1 MLQAWVVIAVALS
14 YIGLLFLVA
23 SYGDQT
29 RGLGR
34 EGRSR
39 LLIYPLSLAIY
50 CTSWTFFGSVV
61 SASRTGY
68 EFLTIYIGPVLMI
81 GLFSPLLVR
90 IVRLAKTQNITSIA
104 DFIAARYG
112 KSQAVAATVALIA
125 IVGTI
130 PYIALQLKAVSS
142 SLETIL
148 AHITQT
154 GDVTRPLLGDIAL
167 FVALSMATFAVL
179 FGTRHVDATEHQDGL
194 MLAIATESIVKL
206 FAFLAV
212 GIFVTFWM
220 FGGPSALFE
229 AARQHPVTASLV
241 AHEAPFDT
249 LVVTTLLSFVAIIL
263 LPRQFHVAVVEN
275 NNEGEIKRAAWLFPL
290 YLVLINL
297 FVVPIALAGLLTF
310 KPGTVDSDMF
320 VLALPLQTGSN
331 ILTIAAFV
339 GGLSAATAMVIVES
353 VALSIMV
360 SNDLIMPLVL
370 QRRGALLSGREN
382 VGSLLLT
389 VRRLSIFAILLLAY
403 LYYRLAGDAQLFAIG
418 ILAFAAIAQL
428 APAFFGGL
436 FWRRAT
442 AGGAI
447 AGMSVGILVWAY
459 TLLLPTFADIG
470 FIGQHILTDGPWGLS
485 MLRPQHLFG
494 LELPPLVHGVVW
506 SLAINLLG
514 YIGFSLRREP
524 SEIGRLQ
531 ANTFV
536 PSDLTPIAPSF
547 RLWRSSVTVEELTAT
562 IARYLGEER
571 TRTAFESFAGTHRIS
586 LEAKDEADFRLV
598 RYAEHILSSA
608 IGGASSRLVLSLL
621 LRKRTV
627 STKAALKL
635 LDDANAA
642 IQYNREILQTALDHV
657 RQGIAVFDK
666 DLQLICWNRQFGE
679 ILDLPP
685 SLIRVGSGL
694 ADILRFNN
702 RRGHVD
708 PERIEDFVQAQV
720 ERYVS
725 GNEPFLERFAEDVVI
740 EVRANPMPDGGIVTT
755 FTDITASVEAAEALE
770 RSNETLERRVRER
783 TEELTLLNA
792 ELAHAKGEAD
802 AANISK
808 TRFLAA
814 ASHDILQPLNAA
826 RLYVTSLIERQ
837 GGDDRRLI
845 DNIDASLEAVE
856 EIFGALLDMSRLDTV
871 AMRPEFGSF
880 RIDELMRQI
889 ELEFAPLA
897 AAKGIELKYV
907 TCSLVVRSDRR
918 LLRRLVQNLV
928 SNAIKYTPAGRVLIG
943 CRRRGD
949 RLRIDVYDTGVGI
962 PESQRRDIFIEFRR
976 LEQGARI
983 ARGLGLGLSIVERI
997 ARVLGSSIVLHSTA
1011 GGGSHFAVAVPRS
1024 NAAPVE
1030 LPARDASRID
1040 PSQLAGTTALCIDN
1054 EPSVLDGM
1062 ETLLHGW
1069 GCDVIKAPDL
1079 DVALA
1084 AIAEGGVM
1092 PNGLLVDY
1100 HLDHGNGIEAIVA
1113 LRRSAGNP
1121 AHRRPL
1127 AGRARTGPRRGHP
1140 GAAQA
1145 DQAGRVAR
1153 LAGAV
1158 ARAAR
1163 GGGGVSSFL
1172 SLPRSRGRAAAEGGG
1187 WGPVSDVRRANP
1199 TPGASRRTLPFQGRD
1214 KPDYPAA
1221 GAPCDHW
1228 PVSIL
1233 AAAITAWVRLSTPSF
1248 CRMAETCA
1256 FTVAS
1261 DTPS

>member
-1 MLQAWVVIAVALS
+1 MLQGWVVIAVALA

-23 SYGDQT
+23 SYGDRT

-34 EGRSR
+34 EGRAR

-50 CTSWTFFGSVV
+50 CTSWTFFGSVG

-81 GLFSPLLVR
+81 GLFAPLLVR

-179 FGTRHVDATEHQDGL
+179 FGTRHIDATEHQDGL

-220 FGGPSALFE
+220 FGGPSALLE
-229 AARQHPVTASLV
+229 AARQHPQTAGLF

-310 KPGTVDSDMF
+310 PAGTVDSDMF
-320 VLALPLQTGSN
+320 VLALPLQTGSSV
-331 ILTIAAFV
+331 LTIAAFV

-370 QRRGALLSGREN
+370 QRRGTLLSGREN
-382 VGSLLLT
+382 VGSLLLK
-389 VRRLSIFAILLLAY
+389 VRRLAIFAILLLAY
-403 LYYRLAGDAQLFAIG
+403 MYYRLAGEAQLFAIG

-447 AGMSVGILVWAY
+447 AGMTAGILMWAY

-494 LELPPLVHGVVW
+494 LELSPLVHGVVW

-642 IQYNREILQTALDHV
+642 FQYNREILQTALDHV

-685 SLIRVGSGL
+685 SLIRVGVGL
-694 ADILRFNN
+694 VEILRFNS
-702 RRGHVD
+702 RRGNVS
-708 PERIEDFVQAQV
+708 PERIEDFVQAQI

-725 GNEPFLERFAEDVVI
+725 GSAPFLERFAEGMVI
-740 EVRANPMPDGGIVTT
+740 EVRANRMPDGGIVTT

-783 TEELTLLNA
+783 TEELTLLNIA
-792 ELAHAKGEAD
+792 LARAKGEAD

-837 GGDDRRLI
+837 GGEDRRLI

-856 EIFGALLDMSRLDTV
+856 EIFGALLDMSRLDTG
-871 AMRPEFGSF
+871 AMRPEFASF

-928 SNAIKYTPAGRVLIG
+928 SNAIKYTPSGRVLIG

-962 PESQRRDIFIEFRR
+962 PESKWRDIFVEFHR

-983 ARGLGLGLSIVERI
+983 ARGLGLGLSIVERV
-997 ARVLGSSIVLHSTA
+997 ARVLGSAVELDSTA
-1011 GGGSHFAVAVPRS
+1011 DGGSHFAVAVPLS

-1030 LPARDASRID
+1030 LPARDDTRID
-1040 PSQLAGTTALCIDN
+1040 PGQLAGTTALCIDN

-1062 ETLLHGW
+1062 ETLLRGW
-1069 GCDVIKAPDL
+1069 GCEVIKAPDL
-1079 DVALA
+1079 GVALP
-1084 AIAEGGVM
+1084 AIAESPAM

-1100 HLDHGNGIEAIVA
+1100 HLDHGNGIEAIVELRRRYGDLPAILITADRSPAVREQARAEGIQVLHKPIKPAA
-1113 LRRSAGNP
+1113 LRAL
-1121 AHRRPL
+1121 L
-1127 AGRARTGPRRGHP
+1127 A
-1140 GAAQA
+1140 QW
-1145 DQAGRVAR
+1145 RVLR
-1153 LAGAV
+1153 V
-1158 ARAAR
+1158 
-1163 GGGGVSSFL
+1163 
-1172 SLPRSRGRAAAEGGG
+1172 AAAE
-1187 WGPVSDVRRANP
+1187 
-1199 TPGASRRTLPFQGRD
+1199 
-1214 KPDYPAA
+1214 
-1221 GAPCDHW
+1221 
-1228 PVSIL
+1228 
-1233 AAAITAWVRLSTPSF
+1233 
-1248 CRMAETCA
+1248 
-1256 FTVAS
+1256 
-1261 DTPS
+1261 